1 MVVAV
6 KITGSNENGGQIEL
20 TRFYR
25 TLQIWGNPSDMRK
38 NAILYEIVDGSFE
51 NAKNRYGLKKN
62 VAATSGIHFVALC
75 LSILFLSKPTIS
87 MTILMFF
94 SLGLSCSYLYA
105 IYGMLKEDEINR
117 TCMGFRYSI
126 FSSFY
131 WVLLYSVLHFIMI
144 NIAVYLT
151 TPLMSS
157 MVLFVISFLLPTYY
171 VYLVYR
177 MVNDVNGHK
186 L

>member
-1 MVVAV
+1 
-6 KITGSNENGGQIEL
+6 
-20 TRFYR
+20 
-25 TLQIWGNPSDMRK
+25 MRK

-62 VAATSGIHFVALC
+62 VAATSGIHLVALC

-144 NIAVYLT
+144 NIAVYLM

-177 MVNDVNGHK
+177 MVNDVNGNK